1 MKNKVISTVLLSFAL
16 LFSSCQKEDINAP
29 GCYRFT
35 TVTKTTCTPYL
46 EGMNSTVTSNTE
58 QCNLTPQ
65 DAKTIC
71 ESLKSSSTTTSG
83 GYTIKTT
90 VTCTYKKI

>member
-1 MKNKVISTVLLSFAL
+1 MKNRIIIAL
-16 LFSSCQKEDINAP
+16 IALVSIFSSCEKEDVNAP

-46 EGMNSTVTSNTE
+46 EGMNSTVTSNTD

>member
-1 MKNKVISTVLLSFAL
+1 MKNRIIFSILAFAAL
-16 LFSSCQKEDINAP
+16 LTSCEKEP
-29 GCYRFT
+29 LPTCYRFT

-46 EGMNSTVTSNTE
+46 EGMNSTVTSNTD
-58 QCNLTPQ
+58 QCNLLPE
-65 DAKTIC
+65 DAKAVC

-90 VTCTYKKI
+90 VTCTYKEI

>member
-1 MKNKVISTVLLSFAL
+1 MKNRIIIAL
-16 LFSSCQKEDINAP
+16 IALVSIFSSCEKEDVNAP

-46 EGMNSTVTSNTE
+46 EGMNSTVTSNTD

-83 GYTIKTT
+83 GYTIKTR

>member
-1 MKNKVISTVLLSFAL
+1 MKNRIIIALIALVSIFTSCEKESASTTS
-16 LFSSCQKEDINAP
+16 
-29 GCYRFT
+29 CYRFT
-35 TVTKTTCTPYL
+35 TTSKTTCTPYL
-46 EGMNSTVTSNTE
+46 EGMNSTVTSNTD
-58 QCNLTPQ
+58 QCNLTAD
-65 DAKTIC
+65 DAKTVC

>member
-1 MKNKVISTVLLSFAL
+1 MKNRIIITLIAIVSI
-16 LFSSCQKEDINAP
+16 FSSCSKEDLNTP

-35 TVTKTTCTPYL
+35 TTTKTTCTPYL
-46 EGMNSTVTSNTE
+46 EGMNSTVTSNTD
-58 QCNLTPQ
+58 QCNLTAE
-65 DAKTIC
+65 DAKTVC

-90 VTCTYKKI
+90 VTCTYVKI

>member
-1 MKNKVISTVLLSFAL
+1 MKNRIIISILALSTLFA
-16 LFSSCQKEDINAP
+16 SCDKEDLNTP
-29 GCYRFT
+29 SCYRFT

-46 EGMNSTVTSNTE
+46 EGMNSTVTSNTD
-58 QCNLTPQ
+58 QCNLTAE
-65 DAKTIC
+65 DAKTVC
-71 ESLKSSSTTTSG
+71 ESLKSSTTTTSG